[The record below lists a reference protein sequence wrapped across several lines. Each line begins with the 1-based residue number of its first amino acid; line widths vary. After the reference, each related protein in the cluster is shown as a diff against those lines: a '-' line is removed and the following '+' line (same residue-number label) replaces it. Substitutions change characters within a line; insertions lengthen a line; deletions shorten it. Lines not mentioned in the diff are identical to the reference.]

1 MNQSKLDRLF
11 AVARDQKAPEPPP
24 GFAAEVLRAV
34 RREPL
39 PPRVESVSVLEPLN
53 GWCPRAAAA
62 AAALMLL
69 CVGADYGFTAAG
81 LPEPGDGAVP
91 VSAQLFF
98 NLEDL

>member
-34 RREPL
+34 RREPVS
-39 PPRVESVSVLEPLN
+39 PRVESGSVFDQLN
-53 GWCPRAAAA
+53 GWFPRAAAA
-62 AAALMLL
+62 TAALMLL
-69 CVGADYGFTAAG
+69 CLGADYGFTAAG
-81 LPEPGDGAVP
+81 FPEPGDGAVP
-91 VSAQLFF
+91 ASAQLFF